1 MPDKKTSLENND
13 SLIGENGAFNW
24 DFEKGYFHCF
34 GAEQIIISTD
44 PDLKDILAP
53 IADEMGID
61 LFRLIVAN
69 ASIRSTNKDY
79 KEIIAASSQTFEEG
93 FATWRQIAALTGWG
107 SIELTKYEPEN
118 CHAII
123 TIDNP
128 WELRLQKNLP
138 KYKHW
143 GCPFL
148 LGKMIGIFEQ
158 ALGQNCWA
166 TDTYDFLDNGTSQ
179 VVLTIYASTKTTYN
193 ELEKCRQRKLSKHE
207 KRLEKE
213 IEEKT
218 IKLKESNRIL
228 KHITHLDFLT
238 NLKNRR
244 CLEETLL
251 DIKENNSWDTHTLMF
266 VDLDQF
272 KVINDTCGHLA
283 GDRLLSLVGER
294 LSFCMN
300 EHYENENY
308 AVYRY
313 GGDEFAILLH
323 EHNKANSIKLAKNIN
338 DIISNILFSWE
349 SKIYEI
355 NCSIGI
361 AQLDAIEPG
370 VDNAIIT
377 ADNACYQAK
386 KNGKNQFYFAEQD
399 NPFIESRLVEMNWV
413 HKVKNAIK
421 HDLFVPHFQLL
432 RPLDPSNKRL
442 SLEALIRMKGNDNK
456 LIMPTKFLSAAE
468 NYDVIFEVDCW
479 MINNVCKK
487 IQQLE
492 NNADKIESIAIN
504 LSGNTLS
511 NPKIGQFIEKC
522 FQRYDTDTSKICF
535 EITETHMMTNI
546 STAQTLLNRLQKY
559 GCTIS
564 LDDFGAGMSSFGYLK
579 KLPIDKIKIDGSF
592 VKNMDN
598 SIIDYTFVESIT
610 NVARAMDIKT
620 VAEFV
625 ENERII
631 ELLIDINVDYLQG
644 FYIEKPQ
651 PWEFYFK

>member
-1 MPDKKTSLENND
+1 MSDNKTAPSNNEA
-13 SLIGENGAFNW
+13 LVGERGAFNW
-24 DFEKGYFHCF
+24 DFEKGYFQCF
-34 GAEQIIISTD
+34 GNEQIIISTD
-44 PDLKDILAP
+44 PDLKDMLAP
-53 IADEMGID
+53 IADELGID

-69 ASIRSTNKDY
+69 SSIRSTNKDY
-79 KEIIAASSQTFEEG
+79 KEVISSGSKSFAEG
-93 FATWRQIAALTGWG
+93 FSTWSQIAALTGWG
-107 SIELTKYEPEN
+107 STELSAYEPEN

-123 TIDNP
+123 IINNP

-166 TDTYDFLDNGTSQ
+166 SDACEFFEDGTSR
-179 VVLTIYASTKTTYN
+179 VTLTVYASTKTTYS
-193 ELEKCRQRKLSKHE
+193 ELEKCRQRKTSKQE
-207 KRLEKE
+207 KQLKSE

-218 IKLKESNRIL
+218 TKLQESNNIL
-228 KHITHLDFLT
+228 KNITHLDFLT

-251 DIKENNSWDTHTLMF
+251 ETKNNKTWQLHTLMF

-283 GDRLLSLVGER
+283 GDRLLRIVAER
-294 LSFCMN
+294 LSYCTKDQCTDID
-300 EHYENENY
+300 YTI
-308 AVYRY
+308 YRY
-313 GGDEFAILLH
+313 GGDEYAILLSGSNEQH
-323 EHNKANSIKLAKNIN
+323 SIGLAQSIN
-338 DIISNILFSWE
+338 DIVSNILFKWE
-349 SKIYEI
+349 NKVYEV

-361 AQLDAIEPG
+361 AQLDKISPS

-386 KNGKNQFYFAEQD
+386 KNGRNQYYFVEQD
-399 NPFIESRLVEMNWV
+399 NPFIQQRLIEMGWV
-413 HKVKNAIK
+413 HKVKEAVKNNQ
-421 HDLFVPHFQLL
+421 FTPHFQLL
-432 RPLDPSNKRL
+432 KPLDPDNKKL
-442 SLEALIRMKGNDNK
+442 SLEALIRMNDENNK
-456 LIMPTKFLSAAE
+456 LIMPTNFLSAAE

-479 MINNVCKK
+479 MIENICKK
-487 IQQLE
+487 IKKL
-492 NNADKIESIAIN
+492 DKRANVIDSIAIN

-511 NPKIGQFIEKC
+511 NPKLGNFIEEC
-522 FQRYDTDTSKICF
+522 FKRNETDTSKICF
-535 EITETHMMTNI
+535 EVTETHMMTNI
-546 STAQTLLNRLQKY
+546 EIAQVLLKKLQQF

-598 SIIDYTFVESIT
+598 SLVDYTFVESIT
-610 NVARAMDIKT
+610 NVAKAMGIKT

-625 ENERII
+625 ENERIV
-631 ELLIDINVDYLQG
+631 ELLTDIEVDYLQG
-644 FYIEKPQ
+644 HFIEKPK
-651 PWEFYFK
+651 PWSFYFD

>member
-1 MPDKKTSLENND
+1 MPKKMPSTSNND
-13 SLIGENGAFNW
+13 ALLGEGGAFNW
-24 DFEKGYFHCF
+24 DFEKGYFQCF

-44 PDLKDILAP
+44 PDLKGMLAP

-69 ASIRSTNKDY
+69 SSIRSTNKDY
-79 KEIIAASSQTFEEG
+79 KEIATSSSKSFKEG
-93 FATWRQIAALTGWG
+93 FSTWCQAAALTGWG
-107 SIELTKYEPEN
+107 SVQLTEYEPEN

-123 TIDNP
+123 VIDNP
-128 WELRLQKNLP
+128 WELRLQQSLP

-166 TDTYDFLDNGTSQ
+166 KDDYQFFEDGTSQ
-179 VVLTIYASTKTTYN
+179 VILTVYASTKTTYS
-193 ELEKCRQRKLSKHE
+193 ELEKCRKREVSKHE
-207 KRLEKE
+207 KQLENE

-218 IKLKESNRIL
+218 IKLQESNTIL
-228 KHITHLDFLT
+228 KNITNLDFLT

-251 DIKENNSWDTHTLMF
+251 EIKDNRTWQAHTLMF

-294 LSFCMN
+294 LSYCMK
-300 EHYENENY
+300 EQY
-308 AVYRY
+308 ADASYSLYRY
-313 GGDEFAILLH
+313 GGDEFAVLIH
-323 EHNKANSIKLAKNIN
+323 ETNQKNSIELAENIN
-338 DIISNILFSWE
+338 DIISNILFKWE
-349 SKIYEI
+349 DKVYEI

-361 AQLDAIEPG
+361 AQLDKVEAS
-370 VDNAIIT
+370 VDSAIIT

-386 KNGKNQFYFAEQD
+386 KNGRNQFYFAEQD
-399 NPFIESRLVEMNWV
+399 NPFIERRLVEMNWV
-413 HKVKNAIK
+413 HKVKEAIK
-421 HDLFVPHFQLL
+421 HDYFIPHFQLL
-432 RPLDPSNKRL
+432 KPLNPDNTKL
-442 SLEALIRMKGNDNK
+442 SLEALIRMKDENNK

-468 NYDVIFEVDCW
+468 NYDVIFDVDCW
-479 MINNVCKK
+479 MIEDVCKK
-487 IQQLE
+487 IHLL
-492 NNADKIESIAIN
+492 DKRANIIESIAIN

-511 NPKIGQFIEKC
+511 NPKIGHFIEEC
-522 FQRYDTDTSKICF
+522 FQRYQTDTSKICF
-535 EITETHMMTNI
+535 EVTETHMMTNI
-546 STAQTLLNRLQKY
+546 EIAQTLLEKLQKY

-592 VKNMDN
+592 VKNMDK
-598 SIIDYTFVESIT
+598 SIVDYTFVESIT
-610 NVARAMDIKT
+610 NVAKAMNIKT

-625 ENERII
+625 ENERIV
-631 ELLIDINVDYLQG
+631 ELLTDIEVDYLQG
-644 FYIEKPQ
+644 YHIEKPK
-651 PWEFYFK
+651 PWSFYFD